1 MTTGYPI
8 AGGAFNN
15 SFGLTQGR
23 LGSDQPTT
31 MPIAG
36 SYFDTLKGFL
46 LSPTPSGAS
55 AEDAFLYKMLGAQA
69 LGAGETARQNKES
82 MRELLQYQREAARE
96 ANEMGIRNQ
105 VIGSFL
111 KDVPAAIGG
120 AVARRTE
127 YLPAQVEIQRAAML
141 NRSPAMG
148 IPNYYSFVG

>member
-15 SFGLTQGR
+15 SFGLAQGR
-23 LGSDQPTT
+23 FVSDQPTT

-55 AEDAFLYKMLGAQA
+55 SEDALLYKMLGAQA
-69 LGAGETARQNKES
+69 LSAAETARQNKETT
-82 MRELLQYQREAARE
+82 REVLQARREEARE
-96 ANEMGIRNQ
+96 ANEMGIKNQ
-105 VIGSFL
+105 VIASFL